1 MIDIENA
8 LFDKLANL
16 LETEFSELADNV
28 YSEVPNEISSFPL
41 VVITEVSNL
50 NYIRGQD
57 NNEFENYATIAYDV
71 NIYSNK
77 ISGAK
82 LECKAI
88 LNKLDIMFL
97 NYNFRRINY
106 IPFKN
111 NDDNVYRL
119 TARYQAVVSND
130 YRLYSR

>member
-16 LETEFSELADNV
+16 LETEFSELVDNV
-28 YSEVPNEISSFPL
+28 YSETPNEISSFPL
-41 VVITEVSNL
+41 VVIQEVSNL
-50 NYIRGQD
+50 NYIKGQD

-88 LNKLDIMFL
+88 LTKLDIMFL
-97 NYNFRRINY
+97 NYNFRRISY

-119 TARYQAVVSND
+119 TARYQAVVSSD

>member
-16 LETEFSELADNV
+16 LETEFSELVDNV
-28 YSEVPNEISSFPL
+28 YSETPNEISSFPL
-41 VVITEVSNL
+41 VVIQEVSNL
-50 NYIRGQD
+50 NYIKGQD

-88 LNKLDIMFL
+88 LTKLDIMFL
-97 NYNFRRINY
+97 NYNFRRISY

>member
-28 YSEVPNEISSFPL
+28 YSEIPNEISSFPL

-88 LNKLDIMFL
+88 LTKLDIMFL
-97 NYNFRRINY
+97 NYNFRRISY

>member
-8 LFDKLANL
+8 LFDKLTNM
-16 LETEFSELADNV
+16 LETEFSELENNV

-41 VVITEVSNL
+41 VIIAEVSNL
-50 NYIRGQD
+50 NYIKGQD

-77 ISGAK
+77 TSGAK
-82 LECKAI
+82 LECKKI
-88 LNKLDIMFL
+88 LQKIDDMFL
-97 NYNFRRINY
+97 SYNFRRISF

-111 NDDNVYRL
+111 NGDNTYRL
-119 TARYQAVVSND
+119 TVRYQGVVSKD
-130 YRLYSR
+130 YRLYSK

>member
-8 LFDKLANL
+8 LFDKLVNM

-28 YSEVPNEISSFPL
+28 YSEIPNEISSFPL

>member
-28 YSEVPNEISSFPL
+28 YSEIPNEISSFPL

>member
-28 YSEVPNEISSFPL
+28 YSEIPNEISSFPL

-77 ISGAK
+77 INGAK

-119 TARYQAVVSND
+119 TARYQAVVSDD

>member
-1 MIDIENA
+1 MIDIENP
-8 LFDKLANL
+8 LFDKLITM
-16 LETEFSELADNV
+16 LEDEFSELVDNV
-28 YSEVPNEISSFPL
+28 YSEIPNEISTFPL

-57 NNEFENYATIAYDV
+57 NKEFENYATVAYDV

-77 ISGAK
+77 INGAK
-82 LECKAI
+82 QEVRQI
-88 LNKLDIMFL
+88 LKKIDELFL
-97 NYNFRRINY
+97 SYNFRRISY
-106 IPFKN
+106 IVFQN

-119 TARYQAVVSND
+119 TTRHQAVVSSD

>member
-28 YSEVPNEISSFPL
+28 YSEIPNEISSFPL

-97 NYNFRRINY
+97 NYNFRRISY

>member
-8 LFDKLANL
+8 LFDELANL

-28 YSEVPNEISSFPL
+28 YSEIPNEISSFPL
-41 VVITEVSNL
+41 VVIQEVSNL
-50 NYIRGQD
+50 NYIKGQD

-88 LNKLDIMFL
+88 LTKLDIMFL
-97 NYNFRRINY
+97 NYNFRRISY

>member
-28 YSEVPNEISSFPL
+28 YSEIPNEISSFPL

-111 NDDNVYRL
+111 NDDNLYRL